1 MREVNLR
8 LGEQTVLERLSAA
21 TELSADVIHDAASSA
36 AAREGGADAALIR
49 CAAGAAAMAVHEHAV
64 AQLARCDCTHMFM
77 RKYRLF
83 ELGRWP
89 LCVLRD
95 RFYLF

>member
-1 MREVNLR
+1 M
-8 LGEQTVLERLSAA
+8 
-21 TELSADVIHDAASSA
+21 
-36 AAREGGADAALIR
+36 
-49 CAAGAAAMAVHEHAV
+49 AMHEHAA
-64 AQLARCDCTHMFM
+64 AQLADCGSEHLFM

-83 ELGRWP
+83 ESGRWP